1 MSGFCVGGRLPYGEL
16 FSSLEAG
23 RNEVVLDL
31 NYFWFSIC
39 MSCTP

>member
-31 NYFWFSIC
+31 AILVHHVSG
-39 MSCTP
+39 SLG